1 MFLLTERLYHE
12 NMLDFKRYDEKM
24 NIFGYESRMVGPAY
38 ELVANLMKATIKLSQ
53 AERSSE
59 YLRDNSNEGFDTT
72 IPLDYVGF

>member
-38 ELVANLMKATIKLSQ
+38 ELVANLMKATIKLS
-53 AERSSE
+53 
-59 YLRDNSNEGFDTT
+59 
-72 IPLDYVGF
+72 